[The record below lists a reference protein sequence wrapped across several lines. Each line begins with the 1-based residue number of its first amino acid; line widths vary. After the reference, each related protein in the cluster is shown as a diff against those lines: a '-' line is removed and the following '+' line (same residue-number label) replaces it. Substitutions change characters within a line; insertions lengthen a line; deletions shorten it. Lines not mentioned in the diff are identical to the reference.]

1 MNVAFIL
8 SVKGR
13 DVVTTQPYRT
23 IAEVS
28 RLLGSKGIG
37 AVVVTGTD
45 GDVLGIVSERDIVR
59 AIAREGAAALEEP
72 VSRFMTAKVVTA
84 RPESSV
90 QHLMEQMTSGR
101 FRHMPV
107 VEHGRLAGLVSIGDV
122 VKWHVEEIETEHRA
136 MRDYI
141 ASA

>member
-13 DVVTTQPYRT
+13 DVVTTQAHRT

-37 AVVVTGTD
+37 AVVVTGAD

-141 ASA
+141 AHT